1 MTTIEEHIFAY
12 QNGNKE
18 LFESIYELLLPT
30 KRQAIS
36 RLRKLLPSCVSDD
49 DISAMYD
56 DEVFLC
62 LEKYDPDLEASFK
75 TFLFKALETS
85 RKMHIRYLNAEKR
98 HGDYLAES
106 LDCPIN
112 SNTEKTI
119 VDLIVDDSS
128 VNPIDNLTCI
138 DIINS
143 LNTFR
148 NTSKV
153 NRTYADL
160 IACSAMPYNS
170 EEEKITAV
178 SKVLGE
184 KIEKSAMHKRIKRA
198 RNAFKIFLQNN

>member
-1 MTTIEEHIFAY
+1 MTTIEEHISAY

-85 RKMHIRYLNAEKR
+85 EKCASDIWMRKSDME
-98 HGDYLAES
+98 
-106 LDCPIN
+106 
-112 SNTEKTI
+112 TI
-119 VDLIVDDSS
+119 
-128 VNPIDNLTCI
+128 
-138 DIINS
+138 
-143 LNTFR
+143 
-148 NTSKV
+148 
-153 NRTYADL
+153 
-160 IACSAMPYNS
+160 
-170 EEEKITAV
+170 
-178 SKVLGE
+178 
-184 KIEKSAMHKRIKRA
+184 
-198 RNAFKIFLQNN
+198 